1 MNCTPSKITTVRGK
15 GPNGNEKQLGTATYP
30 HLADNDDPLYHRH
43 NGGSNYAYAESHAK
57 FLKWGKAR
65 LDQYLT
71 KWHASH

>member
-1 MNCTPSKITTVRGK
+1 M
-15 GPNGNEKQLGTATYP
+15 QLGTAKYP